1 MQFLRRIFDRQYA
14 REMKQL
20 TMHVKTVK
28 AQMPE
33 DIVAAH
39 IHAARHRDEVLSSEL
54 CGCFYCGK
62 VFPPAEIV
70 DWTDGGKTALC
81 PKCGI
86 DSVLGAASGFPVT
99 GEFLG
104 EMNKHWF

>member
-1 MQFLRRIFDRQYA
+1 MRLLRRIFDRRYA
-14 REMKQL
+14 REMEQL
-20 TMHVKTVK
+20 GVHVKAVK

-33 DIVAAH
+33 NIVAAH
-39 IHAARHRDEVLSSEL
+39 QHSSRHRAEVLSSEL
-54 CGCFYCGK
+54 CGCFYCGR

-70 DWTDGGKTALC
+70 DWTDGGMTALC

-104 EMNKHWF
+104 EMNRHWF